1 MFLDKYV
8 NNLYLELIYSNYDQ
22 EYLSKLDESKF
33 LKVYQLLNK
42 NGFYYLED
50 IIVNY
55 LELFEIDVYR
65 VEKALIEIEKLIG
78 EDYVSKIGKNMSI
91 INEIIRL
98 SSY

>member
-1 MFLDKYV
+1 MFLDKYIS
-8 NNLYLELIYSNYDQ
+8 NLYLELIYSNYDQ

-65 VEKALIEIEKLIG
+65 IEKALIEIEKLIG
-78 EDYVSKIGKNMSI
+78 DDYVSKIGKNMSI

-98 SSY
+98 SSC

>member
-1 MFLDKYV
+1 MFLDKYIS
-8 NNLYLELIYSNYDQ
+8 NLYLELIYSNYDQ

-78 EDYVSKIGKNMSI
+78 DDYVSKIGKNMSI

-98 SSY
+98 SSC